1 MIWLLTTTE
10 DWSAERPDIGYNIRV
25 CEGEYPN
32 KIENVKELL
41 KLEPE
46 LKLCRCFHAVDEAKQ
61 FVRDCRLRL
70 LGPIPSP

>member
-1 MIWLLTTTE
+1 MILLLTTTE

-32 KIENVKELL
+32 KVENVTELL
-41 KLEPE
+41 KQEPG
-46 LKLCRCFHAVDEAKQ
+46 LKLCRCFHTVDEAKQ
-61 FVRDCRLRL
+61 FVSDCGLRL